1 MAHRPNL
8 AHHLIGHIKFSFNTA
23 VTIRLYVIYGCFHAV
38 TAELS
43 SFLQRMY
50 DLPILKYLFFW
61 PFKESLPTPD
71 LYFAALYTK
80 QRLIS
85 PEIP

>member
-50 DLPILKYLFFW
+50 DLPILKYLFFG
-61 PFKESLPTPD
+61 PLKKVCQL
-71 LYFAALYTK
+71 
-80 QRLIS
+80 LIS
-85 PEIP
+85 TLLPSIQSRG